1 MRTEWKRD
9 GEQVGLSIE
18 QILMRALKVSDQD
31 DLTIMSH

>member
-9 GEQVGLSIE
+9 GERVGLSIE
-18 QILMRALKVSDQD
+18 QILLKVSDQV